1 MNNST
6 EQNEYTDAQV
16 ADIVDEYLGVKVD
29 QDDLALYAD
38 GERKATSTSQTFMV
52 AKAMVKK
59 YGDERAF
66 QVANNKAFGAMRD
79 SEQDYWYQV
88 AAIISYFKDGVYR
101 A

>member
-1 MNNST
+1 MNNPT

-16 ADIVDEYLGVKVD
+16 ADIVDEYLGVSVD
-29 QDDLALYAD
+29 RDDLALYAE
-38 GERKATSTSQTFMV
+38 GERRASSTSQTFMV

-59 YGDERAF
+59 YGAERAF

-79 SEQDYWYQV
+79 PEQDYWYQV